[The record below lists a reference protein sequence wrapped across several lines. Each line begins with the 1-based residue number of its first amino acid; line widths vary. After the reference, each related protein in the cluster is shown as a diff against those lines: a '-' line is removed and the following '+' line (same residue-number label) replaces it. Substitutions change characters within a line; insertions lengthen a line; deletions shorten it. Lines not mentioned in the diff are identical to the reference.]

1 MESKPKLKLIAFI
14 FGCGVLMLL
23 SASVINA
30 FGLTLQEELTF
41 LDCTYVVGVGAHEE
55 YFCDRIALY
64 FTGECERGTVSE
76 SNCNH
81 IRIYSKIMDSK
92 ENTT

>member
-1 MESKPKLKLIAFI
+1 
-14 FGCGVLMLL
+14 MLV
-23 SASVINA
+23 SASVINT

-41 LDCTYVVGVGAHEE
+41 LECTYVVGVGAHEE

-64 FTGECERGTVSE
+64 FAGERERGTVSE

-81 IRIYSKIMDSK
+81 TLEYIRK
-92 ENTT
+92 